1 MILTIL
7 KYIFHYFNNNINI
20 FVFNFNNKKIIVII
34 GNLLLP
40 KQIFTALAKVSF

>member
-1 MILTIL
+1 MILSIL

-20 FVFNFNNKKIIVII
+20 FVFYFNENKIVII

-40 KQIFTALAKVSF
+40 MQIFTALAKVSF